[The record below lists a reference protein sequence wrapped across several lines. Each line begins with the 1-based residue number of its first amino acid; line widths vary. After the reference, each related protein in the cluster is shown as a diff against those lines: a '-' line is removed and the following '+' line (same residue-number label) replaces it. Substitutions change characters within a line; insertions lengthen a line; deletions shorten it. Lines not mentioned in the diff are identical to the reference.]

1 MNIDQLKYFLKLAER
16 NHMARTAD
24 DLYISEAALSKSIM
38 RLEDEVG
45 AKLFDR
51 TGRNIALN
59 DMGRIFLP
67 YAQTAVKAV
76 SDGISELSQVTGS
89 QKIRMQSTPMVLFP
103 GLFDS
108 ILEKFPDI
116 SISDSLD
123 ADAQLIENLLSGK
136 TALCMTNRLLS
147 HPHITRYPVRQEPLF
162 LVTNAEY
169 PLLSQG
175 FVTADQ
181 LKDEKIINTRVKAS
195 MHKNIIDLFAS
206 CKIKLNM
213 PFLICNLN
221 EILSFVARGLGVSI
235 MPSSIFRD
243 LMNREFLSKT
253 RDNIRTIAIVD
264 GNGSSITVSTA
275 LYWCDHHDCK
285 MINDLR
291 ILIIKYFRNHRID
304 EFRNP
309 LLDQ

>member
-16 NHMARTAD
+16 NHMAHAAD

-51 TGRNIALN
+51 TGRNIVLN
-59 DMGRIFLP
+59 DMGRTFLP
-67 YAQTAVKAV
+67 YAEKAVKAI
-76 SDGISELSQVTGS
+76 SDGISELSQVAGS
-89 QKIRMQSTPMVLFP
+89 QKIKMQSMPMVLFP
-103 GLFDS
+103 GLFDA
-108 ILEKFPDI
+108 ILERFPDI

-123 ADAQLIENLLSGK
+123 ADVQLIENLLSGK
-136 TALCMTNRLLS
+136 TALCMTNRMLS
-147 HPHITRYPVRQEPLF
+147 NPHINRHPLRQEPLF
-162 LVTNAEY
+162 LVTNAEH

-243 LMNREFLSKT
+243 LINREFLSEI
-253 RDNIRTIAIVD
+253 RDTIRTIPIVD
-264 GNGSSITVSTA
+264 SSGVSITVSTA
-275 LYWCDHHDCK
+275 LYWCDHQDFN

-291 ILIIKYFRNHRID
+291 ALIIKYFNEHRAD
-304 EFRNP
+304 EFEGS
-309 LLDQ
+309 LLTQ